1 MIIIV
6 PPYIKSKKVKMS
18 LVQVRGFVGTND
30 AIETDINKWIDSES
44 PDQILDIKLVEI
56 TKTILKEPEFF
67 ALVMYQNP

>member
-1 MIIIV
+1 
-6 PPYIKSKKVKMS
+6 MS

-44 PDQILDIKLVEI
+44 PDKILDIKLVEI

-67 ALVMYQNP
+67 ALVLYQNP

>member
-1 MIIIV
+1 
-6 PPYIKSKKVKMS
+6 MS
-18 LVQVRGFVGTND
+18 LVQVIGFVGTND

>member
-44 PDQILDIKLVEI
+44 PDKILDIKLVEI

-67 ALVMYQNP
+67 ALVLYQNP

>member
-1 MIIIV
+1 MIIIF

-18 LVQVRGFVGTND
+18 LVQVRGFVGTSD

-44 PDQILDIKLVEI
+44 PDKILDIKLVEI

-67 ALVMYQNP
+67 ALVLYQNP